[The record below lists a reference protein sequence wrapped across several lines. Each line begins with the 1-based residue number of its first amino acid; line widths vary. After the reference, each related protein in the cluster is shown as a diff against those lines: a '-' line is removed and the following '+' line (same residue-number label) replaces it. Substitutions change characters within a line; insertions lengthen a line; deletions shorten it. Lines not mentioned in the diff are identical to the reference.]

1 MTRENN
7 IFRSNK
13 KADREKTFSFND
25 GDHLSFMDESPI
37 KQDFNDAT
45 NDVGDWH
52 VGDIVIHKKLGR
64 GVVIAL
70 EGDDIIK
77 VNFEEHGEKSILG
90 THPSVSKGGHKA

>member
-1 MTRENN
+1 MC
-7 IFRSNK
+7 S
-13 KADREKTFSFND
+13 
-25 GDHLSFMDESPI
+25 
-37 KQDFNDAT
+37 
-45 NDVGDWH
+45 
-52 VGDIVIHKKLGR
+52 DIVIHKKLGR